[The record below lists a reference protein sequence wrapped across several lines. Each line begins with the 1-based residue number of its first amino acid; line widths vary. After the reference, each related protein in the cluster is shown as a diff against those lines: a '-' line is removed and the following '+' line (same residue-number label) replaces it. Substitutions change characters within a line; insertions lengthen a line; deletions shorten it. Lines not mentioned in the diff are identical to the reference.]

1 MFKKGT
7 LLLLVVLV
15 CFSLGSAQNVS
26 PDVGYAIVSPLG
38 GSNLGAF
45 SAVETLFSATQIGVA
60 HADAGPAPVLTTG
73 VLPVNFGLADSG
85 TALVLVNPSLNIAI
99 VNLSLTNA
107 FGFEISNRTITI
119 AKRQQISQFVTS
131 LLQVNLT
138 SQTMGL
144 L

>member
-7 LLLLVVLV
+7 LLLLVLLV

-60 HADAGPAPVLTTG
+60 HDGVGRRRRPTGFVRSAGQGYAR
-73 VLPVNFGLADSG
+73 
-85 TALVLVNPSLNIAI
+85 LVDI
-99 VNLSLTNA
+99 
-107 FGFEISNRTITI
+107 RH
-119 AKRQQISQFVTS
+119 
-131 LLQVNLT
+131 LL
-138 SQTMGL
+138 
-144 L
+144 